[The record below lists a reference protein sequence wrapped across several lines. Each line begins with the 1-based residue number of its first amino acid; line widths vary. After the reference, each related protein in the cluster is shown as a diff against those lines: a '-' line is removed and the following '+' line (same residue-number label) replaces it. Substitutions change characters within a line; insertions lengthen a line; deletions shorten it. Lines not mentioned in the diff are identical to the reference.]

1 VVASKVIGSIAER
14 STHLLHGTQDAVIG
28 VAGAVNVAADGG
40 DARTFIVHIAAVPA
54 LVSGAVKAQYVYLP
68 TESLVIP
75 VAQAYAHESLS
86 AGVFPAPSFSCF
98 GVKPVVLAGNVF
110 KYSILSAVVSSTA

>member
-14 STHLLHGTQDAVIG
+14 STHLLHGTHDAVIAG
-28 VAGAVNVAADGG
+28 VGVVNAEPAGVS
-40 DARTFIVHIAAVPA
+40 ARTFIVHIASVLA
-54 LVSGAVKAQYVYLP
+54 LMSGAVKAQFVYLP

-110 KYSILSAVVSSTA
+110 KYSIASAVVSSTA